1 MISSIHTRLFFPVS
15 LYLRVIFS
23 TMPGRTVLPSKE
35 QALPGRAEK
44 LSVPERHKEI
54 PMMRGSFTVDVL
66 TVTAAVLLTYGIP
79 CCGSPTSGQ
88 STKESY
94 CFKGNLLQLNTL
106 TSPLVHLSDYICLFV
121 DFFAIAARHAVS
133 GNPTC
138 EPFPPEMQMATFAMG
153 CFWGAE
159 RKFWQQPG
167 VFSTQVGYTG
177 GFTPNPT
184 YKEICSGLTGH
195 AEVVRVIYD
204 PEKIS
209 YQQLLKVFWES
220 HNPAQG
226 MRQGNDVG
234 TQYRSGIY
242 TYIPQQMDA
251 AVKSRDAYQEELTKR
266 KLGNITTEIRE
277 ATEFYYAEDYHQQY
291 LHKNPYGYC
300 GLSGTG
306 VACPIGLK
314 ISGEL

>member
-94 CFKGNLLQLNTL
+94 CFK
-106 TSPLVHLSDYICLFV
+106 
-121 DFFAIAARHAVS
+121 ARHAVS